1 MTCGNSVAYSLP
13 PLQRIYYLSGQT
25 FSGKT
30 FTMGSSNDKNTPAA
44 DCGIIPRAFFDIMN
58 KLPEDGARC
67 IVKVSFL
74 EIYQEQ
80 IRDLLMPHSTNKEIS
95 VRENKGHIVVSGVH
109 EEVVVTIDDLQR

>member
-1 MTCGNSVAYSLP
+1 
-13 PLQRIYYLSGQT
+13 
-25 FSGKT
+25 
-30 FTMGSSNDKNTPAA
+30 MGSSNDKNTPAA

-58 KLPEDGARC
+58 NLPEDGARC

-95 VRENKGHIVVSGVH
+95 VRENKGQIVVSGVH
-109 EEVVVTIDDLQR
+109 EEVVVTVDDLQRYSRKQS